1 MGCACDKSNLEE
13 DKNEFIDILK
23 YAPHNLDI
31 ITGNETNTD
40 NQNNQSSF
48 IHSNKIESNNLIIS
62 NNTEPQIEENK
73 LKQNNLRTINDKKQS
88 NEEIQEIS
96 EISTEKDEIDKFNYP
111 QTLLNIFNLIRANP
125 KLYAQKVEY
134 AIKYIKT
141 EIQTVKDEATG
152 EKKNIE
158 KHFFKKKLKVA
169 LNKGE
174 IIFHNAAKRL
184 REMISLPPLQMD
196 NNLMIELPNNIKELY
211 SNKYLI
217 KQAEKVKKRSSLEI
231 FYKDLIKDPII
242 SALLMIVD
250 DNENNDNRKREAIL
264 NPDYKYVGINCRFIG
279 KTFIA
284 YLGFSK

>member
-1 MGCACDKSNLEE
+1 MGCTCEKSYLED

-23 YAPHNLDI
+23 YAPHNLDNI
-31 ITGNETNTD
+31 VGNESNTD
-40 NQNNQSSF
+40 NQNNLSSF
-48 IHSNKIESNNLIIS
+48 IHTNKIESNNILSSI
-62 NNTEPQIEENK
+62 NETELEDNK
-73 LKQNNLRTINDKKQS
+73 LKSNILRTINDKQKS
-88 NEEIQEIS
+88 NEEIKEIS

-111 QTLLNIFNLIRANP
+111 ETLLNIFNLIRSNP
-125 KLYAQKVEY
+125 KVYASKVEY

-141 EIQTVKDEATG
+141 EIQLVKDEATG

-158 KHFFKKKLKVA
+158 KPFFKKKLKVA

-174 IIFHNAAKRL
+174 IVFHDAAKRL
-184 REMISLPPLQMD
+184 REMKSIPPLQMD
-196 NNLMIELPNNIKELY
+196 NNLMINLPNNIKELY

-217 KQAEKVKKRSSLEI
+217 KQAEKVKKKSTLEI

-250 DNENNDNRKREAIL
+250 DNENNDYKKREAIL
-264 NPDYKYVGINCRFIG
+264 NPDYKYVGINCRYIG

>member
-1 MGCACDKSNLEE
+1 MGCTCEKSNLEE

-23 YAPHNLDI
+23 YAPHNIDNI
-31 ITGNETNTD
+31 VGNESNTD
-40 NQNNQSSF
+40 NQNNLSSF
-48 IHSNKIESNNLIIS
+48 IHTNKIESNNILSSI
-62 NNTEPQIEENK
+62 NETELEDNK
-73 LKQNNLRTINDKKQS
+73 LKSNILRTINDKQKS
-88 NEEIQEIS
+88 NEEIKEMS

-111 QTLLNIFNLIRANP
+111 ETLLNIFNLIRSNP
-125 KLYAQKVEY
+125 KVYASKVEY

-141 EIQTVKDEATG
+141 EIQLVKDEATG

-158 KHFFKKKLKVA
+158 KPFFKKKLKVA

-174 IIFHNAAKRL
+174 IVFHDAAKRL
-184 REMISLPPLQMD
+184 REMKSIPPLQMD
-196 NNLMIELPNNIKELY
+196 NNLMIDLPNNIKELY

-217 KQAEKVKKRSSLEI
+217 KQAEKVKKKSTLEI

-250 DNENNDNRKREAIL
+250 DNENNDYKKREAIL
-264 NPDYKYVGINCRFIG
+264 NPDYKYVGINCRYIG

>member
-1 MGCACDKSNLEE
+1 MGCTCEKSNLEE

-23 YAPHNLDI
+23 YAPHNIDNI
-31 ITGNETNTD
+31 VGNESNTD
-40 NQNNQSSF
+40 NQNNLSSF
-48 IHSNKIESNNLIIS
+48 IHTNKIESNNILSSI
-62 NNTEPQIEENK
+62 NETELEDNK
-73 LKQNNLRTINDKKQS
+73 LKSNILRTINDKQKS
-88 NEEIQEIS
+88 NEEIKEIS

-111 QTLLNIFNLIRANP
+111 ETLLNIFNLIRSNP
-125 KLYAQKVEY
+125 KVYASKVEY

-141 EIQTVKDEATG
+141 EIQLVKDEATG

-158 KHFFKKKLKVA
+158 KPFFKKKLKVA

-174 IIFHNAAKRL
+174 IVFHDAAKRL
-184 REMISLPPLQMD
+184 REMKSIPPLQMD
-196 NNLMIELPNNIKELY
+196 NNLMINLPNNIKELY

-217 KQAEKVKKRSSLEI
+217 KQAEKVKKKSTLEI

-250 DNENNDNRKREAIL
+250 DNENNDYKKREAIL
-264 NPDYKYVGINCRFIG
+264 NPDYKYVGINCRYIG

>member
-1 MGCACDKSNLEE
+1 MGCTCEKSNLEE

-23 YAPHNLDI
+23 YAPHNIDNI
-31 ITGNETNTD
+31 VGNESNTD
-40 NQNNQSSF
+40 NQNNLSSF
-48 IHSNKIESNNLIIS
+48 IHTNKIESNNILSSI
-62 NNTEPQIEENK
+62 NETELEDNK
-73 LKQNNLRTINDKKQS
+73 LKSNILRTINDKQKS
-88 NEEIQEIS
+88 NEEIKEMS

-111 QTLLNIFNLIRANP
+111 ETLLNIFNLIRSNP
-125 KLYAQKVEY
+125 KVYASKVEY

-141 EIQTVKDEATG
+141 EIQLVKDEATG

-158 KHFFKKKLKVA
+158 KPFFKKKLKVA

-174 IIFHNAAKRL
+174 IVFHDAAKRL
-184 REMISLPPLQMD
+184 REMKSIPPLQMD
-196 NNLMIELPNNIKELY
+196 NNLMINLPNNIKELY

-217 KQAEKVKKRSSLEI
+217 KQAEKVKKKSTLEI

-250 DNENNDNRKREAIL
+250 DNENNDYKKREAIL
-264 NPDYKYVGINCRFIG
+264 NPDYKYVGINCRYIG

>member
-1 MGCACDKSNLEE
+1 MGCTCEKSNLEE

-23 YAPHNLDI
+23 YAPHNIDNI
-31 ITGNETNTD
+31 VGNESNTD
-40 NQNNQSSF
+40 NQNNLSSF
-48 IHSNKIESNNLIIS
+48 IHTNKIESNNILSSI
-62 NNTEPQIEENK
+62 NETELEDNK
-73 LKQNNLRTINDKKQS
+73 LKSNILRTINDKQKS
-88 NEEIQEIS
+88 NEEIKEMS

-111 QTLLNIFNLIRANP
+111 ETLLNIFNLIRSNP
-125 KLYAQKVEY
+125 KVYASKVEY

-141 EIQTVKDEATG
+141 EIQLVKDEATG

-158 KHFFKKKLKVA
+158 KPFFKKKLKVA

-174 IIFHNAAKRL
+174 IVFHDAAKRL
-184 REMISLPPLQMD
+184 REMKSIPPLQMD
-196 NNLMIELPNNIKELY
+196 NNLMINLPNNIKELY

-217 KQAEKVKKRSSLEI
+217 KQAEKVKKKSTLEI

-250 DNENNDNRKREAIL
+250 DNENNDYKKREAIL
-264 NPDYKYVGINCRFIG
+264 NQDYKYVGINCRYIG

>member
-1 MGCACDKSNLEE
+1 MGCTCEKSNLEE

-23 YAPHNLDI
+23 YAPHNIDNI
-31 ITGNETNTD
+31 VGNESNTD
-40 NQNNQSSF
+40 NQNNLSSF
-48 IHSNKIESNNLIIS
+48 IHTNKIESNNILSSI
-62 NNTEPQIEENK
+62 NETELEDNK
-73 LKQNNLRTINDKKQS
+73 LKSNILRTINDNQKS
-88 NEEIQEIS
+88 NEEIKEMN

-111 QTLLNIFNLIRANP
+111 ETLLNIFNLIRSNP
-125 KLYAQKVEY
+125 KVYASKVEY

-141 EIQTVKDEATG
+141 EIQLVKDEATG

-158 KHFFKKKLKVA
+158 KPFFKKKLKVA

-174 IIFHNAAKRL
+174 IVFHDAAKRL
-184 REMISLPPLQMD
+184 REMKSIPPLQMD
-196 NNLMIELPNNIKELY
+196 NNLMINLPNNIKELY

-217 KQAEKVKKRSSLEI
+217 KQAEKVKKKSTLEI

-250 DNENNDNRKREAIL
+250 DNESNDYRKRDAIL
-264 NPDYKYVGINCRFIG
+264 NPDYKYVGINCRYIG